1 MKKHVFPIVLIA
13 LTIIAWCVAWPYLPE
28 EIPSHINVSGE
39 VDGHMSKMG
48 MMIFDVA
55 IMGFIYALFTLLPK
69 IDPKYANYKKF
80 PKALVIMNGA
90 IIFFLFAN
98 NMMTLVNA
106 LGYNVPIGIVMNV
119 MLGILFIVLGNYMQ
133 QCKPNFFMGIKTPWT
148 LSSEEVWRKTHR
160 LGSKIMMVGGI
171 IIILA
176 AFLPGTWK
184 MISVLGVTILIVVS
198 TMIYSY
204 VAYKMEMGA

>member
-1 MKKHVFPIVLIA
+1 MSKHVFPIVLIA

-28 EIPSHINVSGE
+28 EVPSHIDVSGE
-39 VDGHMSKMG
+39 VDGYMSKMG

-90 IIFFLFAN
+90 IIFFLFVN

-106 LGYNVPIGIVMNV
+106 LGYNVPIGIMMNI
-119 MLGILFIVLGNYMQ
+119 MLGILFVVLGNYLQ

-160 LGSKIMMVGGI
+160 LGSKITMIGGVI
-171 IIILA
+171 MILA
-176 AFLPGTWK
+176 ALLPGAWK
-184 MISVLGVTILIVVS
+184 MICVLGVIVLITASTI
-198 TMIYSY
+198 IYSY
-204 VAYKMEMGA
+204 FAYKKEMGA